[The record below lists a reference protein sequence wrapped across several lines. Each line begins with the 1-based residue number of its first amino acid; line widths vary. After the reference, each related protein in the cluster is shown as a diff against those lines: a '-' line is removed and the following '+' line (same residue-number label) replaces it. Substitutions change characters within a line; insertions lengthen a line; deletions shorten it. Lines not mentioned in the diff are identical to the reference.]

1 MLTPTIL
8 PCFFFLQNN
17 EFLNSVVRC
26 LQMMLRVDDYRQ
38 AFVHLDGLN
47 TVVNLLAG
55 RVNLQLQYQVRKHV
69 SSSHST
75 NFLSH

>member
-1 MLTPTIL
+1 M
-8 PCFFFLQNN
+8 FSFLQNN

-47 TVVNLLAG
+47 TLVNVLAG
-55 RVNLQLQYQVRKHV
+55 RVNFQLQYQVLTQTYFH
-69 SSSHST
+69 HIMST
-75 NFLSH
+75 TR